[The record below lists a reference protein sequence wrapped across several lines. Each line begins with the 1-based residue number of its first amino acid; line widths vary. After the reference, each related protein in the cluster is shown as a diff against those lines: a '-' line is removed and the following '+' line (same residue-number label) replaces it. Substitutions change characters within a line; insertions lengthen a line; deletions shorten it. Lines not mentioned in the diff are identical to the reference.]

1 MPNQLNSALLQQ
13 CVHYY
18 GCKYFKNYVLVYPL
32 FRNVSF
38 QQMPK
43 KKKKKNPVKNVPAN
57 SWKNEPRSMMSHEV
71 LTLIP

>member
-1 MPNQLNSALLQQ
+1 MAVNILRIMFWSIHYLEMSAFDKCQ
-13 CVHYY
+13 
-18 GCKYFKNYVLVYPL
+18 
-32 FRNVSF
+32 
-38 QQMPK
+38 

>member
-1 MPNQLNSALLQQ
+1 MSAFNKCQ
-13 CVHYY
+13 
-18 GCKYFKNYVLVYPL
+18 
-32 FRNVSF
+32 
-38 QQMPK
+38 